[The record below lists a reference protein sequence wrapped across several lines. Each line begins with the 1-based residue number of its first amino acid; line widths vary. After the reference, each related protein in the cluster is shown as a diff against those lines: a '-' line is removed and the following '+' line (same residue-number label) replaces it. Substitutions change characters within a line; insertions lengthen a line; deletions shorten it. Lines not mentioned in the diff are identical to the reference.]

1 MDDLVKMFGS
11 TSLGQKPASPRR
23 NSTKKNS
30 PKKNNSPRNNR
41 KNTPRGFSMHN
52 VQRLSRRRTLSA
64 VERARLRVTRP
75 SVARALRNARS
86 VTKKNTRPVQFLRGR
101 VGIAEKV
108 FKKRP
113 GFRAR
118 TVKGPK
124 ASPMAMDL
132 ERVRRR
138 RATVPPRDE
147 VTVDIP
153 AGMTAFE
160 GVLGNK
166 TFRDRLGELH
176 DEGYT
181 RVVREGRRGG
191 HVVLGK

>member
-1 MDDLVKMFGS
+1 MFGS

-23 NSTKKNS
+23 NNTKKNS
-30 PKKNNSPRNNR
+30 PKKNSSPRNNR

-52 VQRLSRRRTLSA
+52 VRRLSRRQTLSA

-75 SVARALRNARS
+75 SVAKALRNARS
-86 VTKKNTRPVQFLRGR
+86 GTKKNNRPVQFLRGR

-118 TVKGPK
+118 TVKGAK
-124 ASPMAMDL
+124 AASSMAMNLD
-132 ERVRRR
+132 RARRR
-138 RATVPPRDE
+138 RATVAPRDE
-147 VTVDIP
+147 VSVDIP

>member
-23 NSTKKNS
+23 NNTKKN
-30 PKKNNSPRNNR
+30 NNKSSRQR
-41 KNTPRGFSMHN
+41 STRGFGMQN
-52 VQRLSRRRTLSA
+52 IRRLSMGRTLSA
-64 VERARLRVTRP
+64 AQKARLRVTRP
-75 SVARALRNARS
+75 SVAKAIRNARS
-86 VTKKNTRPVQFLRGR
+86 LTKRNSRAPLSRQGR
-101 VGIAEKV
+101 SGIAEKV

-124 ASPMAMDL
+124 GASMAMNED
-132 ERVRRR
+132 RARRR
-138 RATVPPRDE
+138 RATVAPRDE
-147 VTVDIP
+147 VSVDIP

>member
-1 MDDLVKMFGS
+1 MFGS

-23 NSTKKNS
+23 NNTKKN
-30 PKKNNSPRNNR
+30 NNKSSRQR
-41 KNTPRGFSMHN
+41 STRGFGMQN
-52 VQRLSRRRTLSA
+52 VRRLSMGRSLSA
-64 VERARLRVTRP
+64 AQKARLRVTRP
-75 SVARALRNARS
+75 SVARAIRNARS
-86 VTKKNTRPVQFLRGR
+86 GTRRNSRTLLSRQGR
-101 VGIAEKV
+101 SGIAEKV

-113 GFRAR
+113 GFRAK

-124 ASPMAMDL
+124 GASSMAMNLD
-132 ERVRRR
+132 RARRR

-147 VTVDIP
+147 VSVDIP

-191 HVVLGK
+191 NVVLGK